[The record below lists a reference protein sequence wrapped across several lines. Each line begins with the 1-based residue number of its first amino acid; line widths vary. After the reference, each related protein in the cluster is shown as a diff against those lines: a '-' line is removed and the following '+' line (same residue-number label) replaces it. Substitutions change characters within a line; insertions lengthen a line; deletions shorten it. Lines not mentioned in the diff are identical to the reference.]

1 MHAWRSLRR
10 MLLVFFL
17 GGLMSLAIM
26 LGLFIRYAERST
38 RDVDRIIHVESE
50 AGILLHEMWAHGLQ
64 TEQALR
70 NIMFNPK
77 DERALAN
84 FQEASQSF
92 VTANSKVLGLA
103 GAESLP
109 VLRDIQEKWRTIAQ
123 VKDEIRQLAV
133 QGKQEEAIRVL
144 NQRETPLWRDI
155 KSLILGRIEAQK
167 KIFSYSFETSK
178 SDESQSKLI
187 IVLIA
192 VLFLCILSCLAFVMN
207 RTMSKPLDA
216 MVDYTRK
223 IASGDFSVSI
233 NENFVKEFE
242 ILKGHLTT
250 MTSELKESLGFS
262 RSVMEGYRQPFLT
275 VDLKS
280 RITSINNAALDMLEI
295 EEKADAFIGKK
306 AGYYFYKDESRKT
319 KIEQL
324 MDEGNWSSSED
335 VELTTRKGNKI
346 LVKADRCQL
355 KDLDGN
361 VLGGISTYT
370 DLTSIK
376 NSEILA
382 VERAGEIRKA
392 ALETGKI
399 ASGLFEAVE
408 DLSEQISLVAEGA
421 ATQRDRTEE
430 TSASMD
436 SMQQMVARVAVSA
449 ETASREA
456 VRTEEMAL
464 DGADVVD
471 RSMKAIQQVS
481 TTAADL
487 SKNMRQLGEHS
498 QSIGNVMVVIS
509 DIADQT
515 NLLAL
520 NAAIEAARAGD
531 AGRGF
536 AVVADEVR
544 KLAEKT
550 MTATKEV
557 GETIRAIQE
566 SAKLNQDRME
576 DANRLIEQATG
587 LASQSGAALK
597 EIVSMAQT
605 TAMSSREIVT
615 ASQEQTRTAEGIAI
629 SAQEVRRIADQTDG
643 GMHQASSAVEHL
655 ANMAGALKGL
665 VERLSS

>member
-1 MHAWRSLRR
+1 MQARLSMRQ
-10 MLLVFFL
+10 MLLIFFVGSL
-17 GGLMSLAIM
+17 LSLAIT
-26 LGLFIRYAERST
+26 LVLFIQYAGRTT
-38 RDVDRIIHVESE
+38 RDIDRIIHVESE
-50 AGILLHEMWAHGLQ
+50 AGLLLHEMWAHGLQ

-77 DERALAN
+77 DERAAAN
-84 FQEASQSF
+84 FQEASQAF
-92 VTANSKVLGLA
+92 IGANSKVLGIS
-103 GAESLP
+103 GSESLP
-109 VLRDIQEKWRTIAQ
+109 ALRDIQEKWRAIAL

-133 QGKQEEAIRVL
+133 QGKQEDAIRVL

-155 KSLILGRIEAQK
+155 KALILGRIEAQK
-167 KIFSYSFETSK
+167 KLFVGSFETSK
-178 SDESQSKLI
+178 NFESQSKTV
-187 IVLIA
+187 IV
-192 VLFLCILSCLAFVMN
+192 VLTISFLLILSMLALVIS
-207 RTMSKPLDA
+207 RAISKPVNA
-216 MVDYTRK
+216 MVDYTRS
-223 IASGDFSVSI
+223 IASGDFSASI
-233 NENFVKEFE
+233 DQKFAKEFE
-242 ILKGHLTT
+242 ILKGNLTT

-306 AGYYFYKDESRKT
+306 AGFYFYKDESRKT

-324 MDEGNWSSSED
+324 MDAGNWSSSED
-335 VELTTRKGNKI
+335 VELTTRKGNKV

-376 NSEILA
+376 NSESLA
-382 VERAGEIRKA
+382 VERAEEIRKA

-408 DLSEQISLVAEGA
+408 DLSEQINLVAEGA
-421 ATQRDRTEE
+421 AMQRERTEE
-430 TSASMD
+430 SSASMS
-436 SMQQMVARVAVSA
+436 SMQQMVARVAESA

-456 VRTEEMAL
+456 VRTEEKAL
-464 DGADVVD
+464 DGAEVVD

-481 TTAADL
+481 TTAVDL
-487 SKNMRQLGEHS
+487 SMNMRQLGEHS
-498 QSIGNVMVVIS
+498 QSIGKVMDVIS

-520 NAAIEAARAGD
+520 NAAIEAARAGE

-557 GETIRAIQE
+557 GDTIRAIQE

-587 LASQSGAALK
+587 LASQSGTALK

-605 TAMSSREIVT
+605 TALSSREIVT
-615 ASQEQTRTAEGIAI
+615 ASQEQTRTAEGIAN

-655 ANMAGALKGL
+655 AGMAGALKGL
-665 VERLSS
+665 VDRLSS